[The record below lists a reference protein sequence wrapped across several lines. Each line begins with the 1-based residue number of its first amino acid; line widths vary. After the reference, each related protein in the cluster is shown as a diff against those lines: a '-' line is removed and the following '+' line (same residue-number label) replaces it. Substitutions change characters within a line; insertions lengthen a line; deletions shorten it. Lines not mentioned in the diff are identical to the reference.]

1 MVDALNYACTVPV
14 DALHLKFNNNKNNN
28 KKHNVDLRWNQAN
41 FHRIDGRRL
50 GPKCVQLTEK

>member
-1 MVDALNYACTVPV
+1 MVDALNYACIVPA
-14 DALHLKFNNNKNNN
+14 DTLHLKFNNNNKK
-28 KKHNVDLRWNQAN
+28 KKHNVDLRWKQAN